1 MSVRA
6 RDRSADNILLSGNE
20 PASPIVPKLNS
31 PMQRSMSFKRP
42 QEFSKLELI
51 NRISLQSK
59 PETSHS
65 STPSISPSSSQEH
78 IYDNLDVF
86 KRSNESIV
94 KVREQPSTR
103 ARPVTMHSSIG
114 NEKEMTNEFENV
126 FKQVQRRTSTRAV
139 REDEPTVKSPQ
150 PINRRKTTTGVHLT
164 PNNKVATDQTQPTPS
179 WIDIA
184 KQKQSKLYKIL
195 MFFFMFL
202 FDFFF
207 LVNQFRMKNPKT
219 NR

>member
-1 MSVRA
+1 
-6 RDRSADNILLSGNE
+6 
-20 PASPIVPKLNS
+20 
-31 PMQRSMSFKRP
+31 
-42 QEFSKLELI
+42 
-51 NRISLQSK
+51 
-59 PETSHS
+59 
-65 STPSISPSSSQEH
+65 
-78 IYDNLDVF
+78 
-86 KRSNESIV
+86 
-94 KVREQPSTR
+94 
-103 ARPVTMHSSIG
+103 
-114 NEKEMTNEFENV
+114 MTNEFENV